1 MATQFID
8 DKSPICIP
16 FILNRLQLH
25 QQANSSS
32 NSSNNPPPPPLI
44 IGLNGLQGVGKS
56 TLVVPLAE
64 ALNREGIPTLVCS
77 IDNFYLTHEQQLALA
92 HENPDNALWQVRGEP
107 GIFSLTHST
116 SLTPLIHTLPYTT
129 YISILTS
136 VSIKYFNYTT
146 KSSHPPTG
154 THDISLLKSVFSSLL
169 VHAPTSLPQY
179 DKALFSGQGD
189 RLPPSTWTPINQQQ
203 PPQNPFQVVIL
214 EGWCVGFRP
223 ISPEAVAAKHAAPSR
238 TLHQHRLEHL
248 LAVNEKLGEYDDVT
262 RLFDAFLHID
272 SENTEY
278 VYDWR
283 LEQEEHLR
291 LTRGN
296 PNAGMTREQVI
307 RFVDAYYPAY
317 ELYSEGLR
325 NGLFSDKPGAQ
336 LRMVVGRDRKVKQ
349 VIEI

>member
-1 MATQFID
+1 MAASFVD

-16 FILNRLQLH
+16 FILNRLKAH
-25 QQANSSS
+25 QQITAASHTS
-32 NSSNNPPPPPLI
+32 PDQPPPPLI

-77 IDNFYLTHEQQLALA
+77 IDDFYLTHEDQVALA
-92 HENPDNALWQVRGEP
+92 RENPDNALWQVRGEP
-107 GIFSLTHST
+107 G
-116 SLTPLIHTLPYTT
+116 
-129 YISILTS
+129 
-136 VSIKYFNYTT
+136 
-146 KSSHPPTG
+146 
-154 THDISLLKSVFSSLL
+154 THDIPLLQSVFSSLIR
-169 VHAPTSLPQY
+169 HAPTSLPQY

-189 RLPPSTWTPINQQQ
+189 RLPPSSWIPVNHSSS
-203 PPQNPFQVVIL
+203 PPLQVVIL

-248 LAVNEKLGEYDDVT
+248 LAVNGKLGEYDGVT
-262 RLFDAFLHID
+262 NMFDAFLHID
-272 SENTEY
+272 SENIEY

-291 LTRGN
+291 LTRGD
-296 PNAGMTREQVI
+296 PNAGMTKEQVI
-307 RFVDAYYPAY
+307 KFVDAYYPAY

-325 NGLFSDKPGAQ
+325 NGLLPDKPGSQ

-349 VIEI
+349 SVEI